1 MNKIK
6 LNKRSELLNHIYL
19 NDEIDKIKR
28 DWQPIKKIISS
39 PNKLNYLLGD
49 GKKNIN
55 ILKNT

>member
-28 DWQPIKKIISS
+28 DWQPIKKIIPS

-49 GKKNIN
+49 EKKI
-55 ILKNT
+55 